1 MSFLN
6 PLFLFAIISIA
17 VPLLIY
23 LLNVRKPKRIKFS
36 TLAFFESLKNSSLRK
51 IKIKR
56 WLLLALRTFAVLALA
71 LALAK
76 PFIPSGMGVLS
87 SNEPRAVGIIIDN
100 SPAMNQ
106 VDRNGPYIQQ
116 AIEIVEG
123 LVDSKS
129 NEDRFFLNVTNGS
142 SLNLPLL
149 SKSAAGRELASVEV
163 QNSGNY
169 FDKRL
174 EEMVK
179 SIEEAREPNK
189 MIYIITDGRESQ
201 LQKLTELEREE
212 KFGTHVNLIHLGS
225 AEPANVGFENVDIS
239 TDEDQVLIRAT
250 IRNFGEQAASNQFL
264 NLIIEEDLIV
274 QQPYE
279 LGPGETEEFLFNL
292 PETEESFIPAEL
304 HIEGDELT
312 FDNRFYAAVSLPEKK
327 SLLVIEAAERARD
340 GFRPYLRPM
349 LNAAVEV
356 NGGFSVEYIS
366 ISDVSPDRFINY
378 DAIVLN
384 SVRSIPDYLSQ
395 PLIDHVQDGAGLLL
409 LPAADGSISSYN
421 NLLGFGNA
429 GRYQDVVG
437 RYGSFESI
445 DRLATPTEG
454 HPILDTIFDKREDD
468 QIRLNVPE
476 IFYYYRIDGG
486 TSRLSTP
493 ILSTRTGSI
502 LLNES
507 QVGNGRIIYSAIG
520 SDPGWSNFPIKP
532 FFAPIFFRTVN
543 YLVSGEGAELNNHFL
558 GQPFR
563 AEISS
568 GTAGEIELEVKDE
581 TIIPDV
587 RQTFRGI
594 EITYPG
600 IEWTPGW
607 VNVHRNGQNHL
618 YGANLD
624 AMESSLFSLEEQQI
638 KELLALS
645 FSSVEYRYLGQ
656 QDENE
661 MLDLLS
667 GNFSKEIWHWFII
680 LAMGL
685 LLTESIVS
693 RTYKAESIS

>member
-6 PLFLFAIISIA
+6 PLFLFAIISVA

-36 TLAFFESLKNSSLRK
+36 TLAFFESLKSSSLRK

-56 WLLLALRTFAVLALA
+56 WLLLALRTLAVLALA

-87 SNEPRAVGIIIDN
+87 SNEPRAVGVLIDN
-100 SPAMNQ
+100 GPAMNQ

-116 AIEIVEG
+116 AIEIAEELIG
-123 LVDSKS
+123 SKS
-129 NEDRFFLNVTNGS
+129 NEDRFFLDVTNGS

-149 SKSAAGRELASVEV
+149 TKSTAGRELTSIEV
-163 QNSGNY
+163 QNAGNY
-169 FDKRL
+169 LDKRI

-189 MIYIITDGRESQ
+189 IIYIITDGRESQ
-201 LQKLTELEREE
+201 LQKLTELEREQ
-212 KFGTHVNLIHLGS
+212 KFGIQVSLIRLGN

-239 TDEDQVLIRAT
+239 TEEDQVFIRAT
-250 IRNFGEQAASNQFL
+250 IRNFGEQTASNQFL
-264 NLIIEEDLIV
+264 SLIIEGDMIV

-279 LGPGETEEFLFNL
+279 IGSGEMEEFLFNI
-292 PETEESFIPAEL
+292 PETEENYIPAEL
-304 HIEGDELT
+304 RIEGDELT
-312 FDNRFYAAVSLPEKK
+312 YDNRFYAAISLPEKK
-327 SLLVIEAAERARD
+327 NLLVIESAEQTRD

-356 NGGFSVEYIS
+356 NKSFEVEYSS
-366 ISDVSPDRFINY
+366 ISDVSPDQFSNY

-395 PLIDHVQDGAGLLL
+395 PLIDHVQNGAGLLL

-437 RYGSFESI
+437 RYGSFEAI

-454 HPILDTIFDKREDD
+454 HPIIETIFDKRDED
-468 QIRLNVPE
+468 QIRINVPE

-486 TSRLSTP
+486 SSRLSTP
-493 ILSTRTGSI
+493 ILSTRTGSV

-532 FFAPIFFRTVN
+532 FFAPIFTRTVN
-543 YLVSGEGAELNNHFL
+543 YLVSGEGAELNNHIL
-558 GQPFR
+558 GEPFR
-563 AEISS
+563 TEISS

-594 EITYPG
+594 EVSYHG

-607 VNVHRNGQNHL
+607 VNIRQNGQHFL
-618 YGANLD
+618 HAVNLD
-624 AMESSLFSLEEQQI
+624 AMESSLFSLDEQRLI
-638 KELLALS
+638 ELLELS
-645 FSSVEYRYLGQ
+645 FSNVDYRYLNQ
-656 QDENE
+656 QDDTE

-667 GNFSKEIWHWFII
+667 DSFSKEIWHWFII